1 MKTGYFRSL
10 TRLIRL
16 MILLKKR
23 EYVRIYTNLTDKQR
37 EQVSKIYHSI
47 GLGAIMPVFIKMIT
61 DSEMNLIA
69 ETVLFF
75 VFVTFQDLSVRV
87 LAGVKK

>member
-1 MKTGYFRSL
+1 MKNGNCRSL
-10 TRLIRL
+10 TRFIRL
-16 MILLKKR
+16 MILIKKR

-47 GLGAIMPVFIKMIT
+47 GLGAIMPVFLKMIT
-61 DSEMNLIA
+61 DNEMNLIT
-69 ETVLFF
+69 EIILFF
-75 VFVTFQDLSVRV
+75 VFVKFQDMSVRV